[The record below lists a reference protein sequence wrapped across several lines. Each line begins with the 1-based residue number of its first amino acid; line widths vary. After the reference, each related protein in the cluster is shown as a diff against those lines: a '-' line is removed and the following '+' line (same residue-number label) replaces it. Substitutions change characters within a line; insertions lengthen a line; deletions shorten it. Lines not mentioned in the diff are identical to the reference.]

1 MAYGEGLRRNRCGV
15 WCWRWVVPVDVRP
28 ALGATTLQRSLGTA
42 FKREATARALPLRL
56 ASATIVRRVREGTFL
71 SDDNTKA
78 ALMLLLQAR
87 KTRAIEE
94 DEAEE
99 ERERHEREMEALKV
113 NSERQRLQDGIHKRD
128 KAIMLLQQE
137 RARLQGELLVSAK
150 ATPPAPA
157 SIPAQVG
164 PLLSE
169 GIEQFVREH
178 RAQGKWTSKT
188 EERWRYTMRN
198 VLEFLSDRPTGSV
211 TRDDCMQF
219 FERLRRLPANAN
231 KKKALKGKSFTELT
245 EADAV
250 GFEALAPGTVN
261 DHMTRVAGFFKWARD
276 VFGLPINPSAG
287 IAIANVT
294 AEGRTVFT
302 DEDFV
307 SMFSEKS
314 WKERRFKHGYYYWL
328 PLLGFYTG
336 ARINELCQLRPADF
350 INVNGVDVISLANLD
365 DSEAMAKNA
374 NARRRVPIHAE
385 LIRLGLL
392 RWIEELRSQGRERIF
407 WTLSAGRDGH
417 GDYASKWFRRFTQRV
432 GVYEKQRKVFH
443 SLRVGFISQ
452 LLNLDQPQHKIAA
465 VVGHEIGS
473 VTGDVYWRDR
483 DAAPLLAMVNM
494 VSIPHRALPLIPLI
508 EEVVFENKAIKDDGD
523 DDSEQVDL

>member
-42 FKREATARALPLRL
+42 FKREAAALALPLRL
-56 ASATIVRRVREGTFL
+56 ASAVIVRHVREGTFL

-87 KTRAIEE
+87 KARAIEE

-99 ERERHEREMEALKV
+99 ERARHEREMEALKV
-113 NSERQRLQDGIHKRD
+113 TSERQQLQDGIRKRD

-137 RARLQGELLVSAK
+137 RARLQDELLASAK

-157 SIPAQVG
+157 PAG

-169 GIEQFVREH
+169 GIEQFIREH

-188 EERWRYTMRN
+188 EERWRHLLGA
-198 VLEFLSDRPTGSV
+198 VVEFLGDRPTGSV

-219 FERLRRLPANAN
+219 FERLRRLPSNAH
-231 KKKALKGKSFTELT
+231 KKAALKGKTFTELT
-245 EADAV
+245 EADAG
-250 GFEALAPGTVN
+250 GFVALAPGTVN
-261 DHMTRVAGFFKWARD
+261 DQMGRVSSFFKWTRD
-276 VFGLPINPSAG
+276 VFGLPTNPAAS
-287 IAIANVT
+287 IAIANVNS
-294 AEGRTVFT
+294 EGRAVFT
-302 DEDFV
+302 EEDLV

-314 WKERRFKHGYYYWL
+314 WGERRFKHSYYYWL

-350 INVNGVDVISLANLD
+350 SQVNGVDVISLANLED
-365 DSEAMAKNA
+365 EEARAKNL
-374 NARRRVPIHAE
+374 NARRRVPVHSE
-385 LIRLGLL
+385 LVRLGLL
-392 RWIEELRSQGRERIF
+392 RWVDELRAQNRDRIF
-407 WTLSAGRDGH
+407 WTLSAGRDGF

-432 GVYEKQRKVFH
+432 GVYEKQKKVFH

-452 LLNLDQPQHKIAA
+452 LLNMDQPTHKIAA
-465 VVGHEIGS
+465 VVGHETGS
-473 VTGDVYWRDR
+473 VTGDIYWKER
-483 DAAPLLAMVNM
+483 DAAPLLEMVNM
-494 VSIPHRALPLIPLI
+494 VSIPHRALQLIPSV
-508 EEVVFENKAIKDDGD
+508 EDVVFESKAIEEAEEDDGEPAD
-523 DDSEQVDL
+523 Q